1 MPPDRYVASKPEPGL
16 VAGIILA
23 AGESRR
29 LGRPKQ
35 LLDIYGEPAIRR
47 VARIARLSDLD
58 KVTVVLGSFSDRM
71 QPLLI
76 DLAVDVLLNP
86 DFASGQASSLRVGL
100 ESVTEDFSA
109 VLFLLGDQP
118 TMEPAAI
125 NAVLEI
131 WRRER
136 PPIVQARYRGTLG
149 HPVLFARSRFPELAE
164 VKGDLGAREVIR
176 RHLAVIRYVEIDQ
189 DAPPD
194 LDTEADYQRLIAD
207 KR

>member
-1 MPPDRYVASKPEPGL
+1 MLPDRYVATKPEPGL

-86 DFASGQASSLRVGL
+86 DFASGQASSATR
-100 ESVTEDFSA
+100 
-109 VLFLLGDQP
+109 
-118 TMEPAAI
+118 
-125 NAVLEI
+125 
-131 WRRER
+131 
-136 PPIVQARYRGTLG
+136 
-149 HPVLFARSRFPELAE
+149 RSRKRDRGLQRGPVPAWRPTNNGAGRDQRCARDLAQRTAA
-164 VKGDLGAREVIR
+164 DRAGAIP
-176 RHLAVIRYVEIDQ
+176 RHARTPGAFRPIPVSG
-189 DAPPD
+189 AG
-194 LDTEADYQRLIAD
+194 
-207 KR
+207 